1 MYILHIYIIYMW
13 MYNIVYIQFIHTFIY
28 KYIKEITAI
37 CRLYAGC
44 VYVCVCV
51 HACACMCVCV
61 SVCGCLCVCV
71 YVLYIRV
78 YM

>member
-37 CRLYAGC
+37 CRLYTE
-44 VYVCVCV
+44 CVCMCV
-51 HACACMCVCV
+51 SVNACACVCAFACAG
-61 SVCGCLCVCV
+61 VCECV
-71 YVLYIRV
+71 YIFYIRV

>member
-1 MYILHIYIIYMW
+1 
-13 MYNIVYIQFIHTFIY
+13 MYNIVYIQFIHKFIS

-44 VYVCVCV
+44 VYVGVCV
-51 HACACMCVCV
+51 HACACVCVCMRV
-61 SVCGCLCVCV
+61 HVCVRLRVCVCVCV

>member
-37 CRLYAGC
+37 CRLHAGC
-44 VYVCVCV
+44 VYVCVC
-51 HACACMCVCV
+51 ACVCMH
-61 SVCGCLCVCV
+61 VCV
-71 YVLYIRV
+71 R
-78 YM
+78 